1 MNEVGRAFEEAVNS
15 SHRGTRITFWIVAA
29 SVAYLVVRIFFV

>member
-29 SVAYLVVRIFFV
+29 SVSYIVARIMF